1 MKKNLF
7 AIIFF
12 ILSLSQLIAQKNSMI
27 NDTIVLDEVS
37 VEVIKIQ
44 KKEKQGFYPISEI
57 KFTDLQTLTPQIN
70 LSEYL
75 ESIPGL
81 FINNNN
87 IRK

>member
-37 VEVIKIQ
+37 VEVIKIP
-44 KKEKQGFYPISEI
+44 KKEKQGFLGLCQG
-57 KFTDLQTLTPQIN
+57 DAQTNYT
-70 LSEYL
+70 
-75 ESIPGL
+75 
-81 FINNNN
+81 
-87 IRK
+87 K